1 MDSDD
6 KMMALLDIFPRL
18 KLELG
23 EDKDALGDRWY
34 MLPWEEQLQGGVT
47 DANTNL
53 KQAHGMDYTTTEEEG
68 QKQAWTSHKITLVD
82 LFVNYLRGSVEAEEF
97 QMDLKTLKQ
106 NIFFMRKIARDQM
119 GADKTEEVMGESCV
133 FTPDEGT
140 GVMENDTGEEKEEH
154 SHENM
159 GAHDDMEES
168 IPESPKK
175 IQTASNPRQCQ
186 TLPVAQAVPW
196 NM

>member
-23 EDKDALGDRWY
+23 EDKDALGDCWY

-68 QKQAWTSHKITLVD
+68 QKQAWPSHRITLVD
-82 LFVNYLRGSVEAEEF
+82 LFVNYLRGSIEAEEF

-106 NIFFMRKIARDQM
+106 NIFFMRKIAQDQM
-119 GADKTEEVMGESCV
+119 GTDKTEEVMGESRV

-140 GVMENDTGEEKEEH
+140 GVMENDTGEEKKEH
-154 SHENM
+154 FHKNM

-168 IPESPKK
+168 IPESPKN
-175 IQTASNPRQCQ
+175 TDG
-186 TLPVAQAVPW
+186 L
-196 NM
+196 